1 MPKDPSERDS
11 TDLAERLARS
21 YSALMRGFNWLGSEG
36 DDSYRAFSAPF
47 APAAKLT
54 PETFRAAAEI
64 GRSWSI
70 EIKPTAPWFVQT
82 IQYFHDNQYG
92 SDDDR
97 AIEIVFI
104 HLLQAWEPRYRGR
117 YGLHRCTM
125 RQKTNQRPFIR
136 RGTTF
141 LAESRRAGLLG

>member
-47 APAAKLT
+47 ASAAKLT

-104 HLLQAWEPRYRGR
+104 HLLQALRATLE
-117 YGLHRCTM
+117 
-125 RQKTNQRPFIR
+125 RPLRFASVTLRAKR
-136 RGTTF
+136 RIND
-141 LAESRRAGLLG
+141 LS